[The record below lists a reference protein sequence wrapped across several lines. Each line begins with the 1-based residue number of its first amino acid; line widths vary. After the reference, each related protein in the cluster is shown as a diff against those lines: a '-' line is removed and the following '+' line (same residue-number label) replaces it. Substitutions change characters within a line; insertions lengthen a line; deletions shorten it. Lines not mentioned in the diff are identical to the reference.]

1 MRTTWTFH
9 SAGQLLFGP
18 NATHHLGEV
27 AVGLNIRRLLLVTD
41 PVLMRSG
48 LVDPVFGPLSAQLMW
63 RWTPW
68 IARARLA
75 WLTRRHGK
83 PLYPGERVFLQVWGQ
98 KGGGVEPLWRVFL
111 TEQRAFLKRNA
122 VVA

>member
-41 PVLMRSG
+41 SVLMG
-48 LVDPVFGPLSAQLMW
+48 AGIVDPVLGPLSEAGGAVEGGSREEPMRGGCAGPLSARRVHRNECRPRLPP
-63 RWTPW
+63 RRG
-68 IARARLA
+68 AR
-75 WLTRRHGK
+75 TGRR
-83 PLYPGERVFLQVWGQ
+83 QQ
-98 KGGGVEPLWRVFL
+98 
-111 TEQRAFLKRNA
+111 
-122 VVA
+122 